1 MKNEGTMDRAI
12 RTILGLIILSL
23 AFVGPQTPWGYIG
36 AIPLLTGIVGFCPF
50 YPLLKINTCSAKKA
64 D

>member
-23 AFVGPQTPWGYIG
+23 AFAGPQTPWGYIG

-50 YPLLKINTCSAKKA
+50 YPLLKINTCGAKKA